1 MNLGVKLATAG
12 TENERTNGLK
22 REAALREPSKRE
34 EGGRMN
40 VSQLDVSMNAPIRH
54 QRPRHP
60 R

>member
-22 REAALREPSKRE
+22 REAASKRE